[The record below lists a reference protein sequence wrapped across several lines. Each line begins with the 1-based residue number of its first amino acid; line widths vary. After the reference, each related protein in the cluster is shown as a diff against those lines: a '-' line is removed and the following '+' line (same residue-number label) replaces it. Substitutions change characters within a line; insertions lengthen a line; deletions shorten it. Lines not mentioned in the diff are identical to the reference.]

1 MCLLVRLL
9 VLQGFFLDIAGCF
22 SASKSNAKSP
32 SEESI
37 FSYWLKEYIESTC
50 IFVSTG
56 RTGDSVSKRYTF
68 HPITV
73 RRQRP

>member
-9 VLQGFFLDIAGCF
+9 VPNFFLDIAACY
-22 SASKSNAKSP
+22 SASKMNAKLS

-37 FSYWLKEYIESTC
+37 FVRLAKGMHLKHVHS
-50 IFVSTG
+50 VSIG
-56 RTGDSVSKRYTF
+56 RTGDSLSKRYTF
-68 HPITV
+68 HHITV